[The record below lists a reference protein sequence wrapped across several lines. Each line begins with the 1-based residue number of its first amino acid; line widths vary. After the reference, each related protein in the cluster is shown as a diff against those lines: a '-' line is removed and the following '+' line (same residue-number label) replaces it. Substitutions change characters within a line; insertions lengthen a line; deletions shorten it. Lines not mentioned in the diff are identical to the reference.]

1 MSAPFKLKNG
11 SLALLAEVPGG
22 LYNAAHLKKIAALA
36 DQHSIIIKATEDQ
49 RLALFVVP
57 DEAEVVTRDLAST
70 GLTLR
75 DYQSGVHQPVS
86 CIGALCPESKQDAL
100 KASLEITEALAGLA
114 TDCALKIGINGC
126 ANCCVPC
133 HTLDI
138 AVTGG
143 DDGYRIA
150 IGGKQSLV
158 PELGAFAAEGIPADE
173 IVEKVRVVVETYKEC
188 AQPGE
193 PLAHVI
199 ERCGMIPF
207 IKVLAPYSGDAGGG
221 SDEFSPEGSLSKDG
235 PVTDTHAEAAVA
247 DTGDDVFK
255 TGASSGDG
263 KEESLAVNAIEVAE
277 AAHDEDVTEQAIF
290 ASMDEEGSV
299 PQVADANA
307 AEREAFI
314 ETLRDPDGV
323 SENSSEEGGQ
333 VHGNV
338 TPISDATHPAAERM
352 LNGQASTM
360 TIVGMDVSKDG
371 KFALLFSNGAALA
384 VDPGIIPFGGS
395 RTVRFAGKELLIRA
409 DSQGFNIEIDGL
421 DFHLPLE
428 AA

>member
-1 MSAPFKLKNG
+1 
-11 SLALLAEVPGG
+11 
-22 LYNAAHLKKIAALA
+22 
-36 DQHSIIIKATEDQ
+36 
-49 RLALFVVP
+49 
-57 DEAEVVTRDLAST
+57 
-70 GLTLR
+70 
-75 DYQSGVHQPVS
+75 
-86 CIGALCPESKQDAL
+86 
-100 KASLEITEALAGLA
+100 
-114 TDCALKIGINGC
+114 
-126 ANCCVPC
+126 
-133 HTLDI
+133 
-138 AVTGG
+138 
-143 DDGYRIA
+143 
-150 IGGKQSLV
+150 
-158 PELGAFAAEGIPADE
+158 
-173 IVEKVRVVVETYKEC
+173 
-188 AQPGE
+188 
-193 PLAHVI
+193 
-199 ERCGMIPF
+199 
-207 IKVLAPYSGDAGGG
+207 
-221 SDEFSPEGSLSKDG
+221 
-235 PVTDTHAEAAVA
+235 
-247 DTGDDVFK
+247 
-255 TGASSGDG
+255 
-263 KEESLAVNAIEVAE
+263 
-277 AAHDEDVTEQAIF
+277 
-290 ASMDEEGSV
+290 MDEEGSV